1 MPENNLILRDFTYLI
16 TLEGND
22 PFFYFLQSEA
32 RTILEIGLSS
42 LVLIFTQWGNET
54 QTHIS

>member
-1 MPENNLILRDFTYLI
+1 MPENLILRDFTYLI

-22 PFFYFLQSEA
+22 PFFYLLQSEP
-32 RTILEIGLSS
+32 RKILEIGLSS
-42 LVLIFTQWGNET
+42 LVLIFTQWGNKT